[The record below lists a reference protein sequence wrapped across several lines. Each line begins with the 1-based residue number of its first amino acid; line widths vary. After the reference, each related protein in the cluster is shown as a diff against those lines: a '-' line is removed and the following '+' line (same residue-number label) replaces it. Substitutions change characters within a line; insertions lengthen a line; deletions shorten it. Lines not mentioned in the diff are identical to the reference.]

1 MPLLRVAPHSSSI
14 PSLSN
19 PTQRQRSYIPVL
31 SRALIFSSSPLLI
44 YSIPVRFTACHSFSN
59 AYLRQSFPLPY
70 KSGRHFAVA
79 FLNLSSRHCSLTN
92 HVISF
97 PLQLFAGQF
106 FAPLNSSCAIPRFSL
121 LFHRFCYT
129 VSFRCL
135 SSPFV
140 AVQSFS
146 VASLFCSVPLRL
158 KSCYCT
164 TSSQVKAPF
173 PEFRH

>member
-19 PTQRQRSYIPVL
+19 PTQRQRSSNPVL

-97 PLQLFAGQF
+97 PL
-106 FAPLNSSCAIPRFSL
+106 RFSAMLYLPWQFLTSLRHSTANLLASNALRCCSLPL
-121 LFHRFCYT
+121 LFRA
-129 VSFRCL
+129 L
-135 SSPFV
+135 P
-140 AVQSFS
+140 
-146 VASLFCSVPLRL
+146 
-158 KSCYCT
+158 
-164 TSSQVKAPF
+164 
-173 PEFRH
+173 